1 MTIDLQAPCTAFVGH
16 RMIATGAAADVV
28 RAAKRAFDADR
39 NALPTLFDDATG
51 ETVEVNLLGDEAE
64 VLARLAPTPF
74 DGEARRVGRPKLGV
88 VAREVTLLPRHWD
101 WLAEQPEG
109 ASAALRKLVEDARRD
124 LSGKDRARRS
134 KAAADRFMRRMAG
147 DLPLFED
154 AYRAFYAGD
163 DLRMGQLIAGWPT
176 DVRDH
181 LTRLVE
187 RARRDEA
194 AIVT

>member
-1 MTIDLQAPCTAFVGH
+1 
-16 RMIATGAAADVV
+16 
-28 RAAKRAFDADR
+28 
-39 NALPTLFDDATG
+39 
-51 ETVEVNLLGDEAE
+51 
-64 VLARLAPTPF
+64 
-74 DGEARRVGRPKLGV
+74 
-88 VAREVTLLPRHWD
+88 
-101 WLAEQPEG
+101 
-109 ASAALRKLVEDARRD
+109 
-124 LSGKDRARRS
+124 
-134 KAAADRFMRRMAG
+134 MAG